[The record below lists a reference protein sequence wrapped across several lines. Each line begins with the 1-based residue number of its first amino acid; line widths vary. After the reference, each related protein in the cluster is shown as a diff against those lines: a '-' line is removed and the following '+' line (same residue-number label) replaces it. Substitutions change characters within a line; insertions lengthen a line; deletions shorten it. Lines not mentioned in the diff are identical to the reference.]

1 MRRLRIYAVGSSN
14 WGTYE
19 EGKKLGWE
27 EGLRNC
33 ECLLKYFDPKTGRNS
48 TSGFRFHGSPR
59 TIGQRRRSEFF
70 SDHRQS
76 ELLCL
81 CLSTVR
87 LRVGMVTGADQ
98 RSGFYMAETHA
109 QRFHF

>member
-1 MRRLRIYAVGSSN
+1 MKKERSSVG
-14 WGTYE
+14 
-19 EGKKLGWE
+19 K
-27 EGLRNC
+27 GLRNC
-33 ECLLKYFDPKTGRNS
+33 ECLLKDFDPAGPNS

-59 TIGQRRRSEFF
+59 TIGQRRRSEVF

-87 LRVGMVTGADQ
+87 LCVGMVTGADQ